1 MRKRKNIPVGTLFMI
16 LILALATL
24 GVGYGM
30 WSKLLVING
39 TVHTGKVDAVFV
51 NAFTD
56 DDGKIDLETKD
67 AGDTGTCDVQHNDPG
82 SCDPS
87 SFGDVGA
94 PPTRYDKDVG
104 HCIAVVDPADETHET
119 LKVTVENGYPSYH
132 CTVWF
137 DIENNGTIPV
147 MIQEFS
153 ITPVDFE
160 NGTQV
165 TVELSH
171 LSCGTQID
179 PAVPVA
185 PACASG
191 IEGVNCVPPEPP
203 SGEPVQADIHIHV
216 EQAAEQD
223 HTYTFTGNLKLVQ
236 WNEYDPDN
244 CPVPMPVP

>member
-1 MRKRKNIPVGTLFMI
+1 MLKRKALPVGTLFMI
-16 LILALATL
+16 LILALAFL

-39 TVHTGKVDAVFV
+39 IVNTGKVDAIFV

-56 DDGKIDLETKD
+56 DDGTVNNPEKD
-67 AGDTGTCDVQHNDPG
+67 AGDIGKCGEYQYNADG
-82 SCDPS
+82 SCDPDK
-87 SFGDVGA
+87 FG
-94 PPTRYDKDVG
+94 PNPTRYIKDVG
-104 HCIAVVDPADETHET
+104 HCEAIVDLLADPTGET
-119 LKVTVENGYPSYH
+119 LKVTVENGYPSYY

-137 DIENNGTIPV
+137 DILNSGTIPV

-160 NGTQV
+160 NGKQV

-179 PAVPVA
+179 PAAPVA

-191 IEGVNCVPPEPP
+191 IEGTNCEPPDPP

-216 EQAAEQD
+216 EQSAEQT
-223 HTYTFTGNLKLVQ
+223 HTYTFTGHMKLVQ

-244 CPVPMPVP
+244 CPVPMPAP